1 MVYDAVK
8 KRADEK
14 GVSIYELEKRVGLTN
29 GSIIKWNDSIP
40 RSDRLY
46 SVATIL
52 GCTVEELLCEA
63 GIEAHREA
71 RATNDRKE
79 DDAHGGSDA

>member
-14 GVSIYELEKRVGLTN
+14 GISIYELEKRVGLTS

-46 SVATIL
+46 SVAAVL
-52 GCTVEELLCEA
+52 GCTMEDLLEESK
-63 GIEAHREA
+63 G
-71 RATNDRKE
+71 KE
-79 DDAHGGSDA
+79 NQANAQGA